1 MKLQPASEMA
11 KIAEENYGKFKQS
24 ILESEEFEALKNGIE
39 EAAKEGKKALEYKVH
54 PDCDPRTIEILN
66 SVLIEAGYG
75 VKGCFLNSNTMQIT
89 W

>member
-11 KIAEENYGKFKQS
+11 KIAEENYEKFKQN
-24 ILESEEFEALKNGIE
+24 ILESEEFEELKNGIE
-39 EAAKEGKKALEYKVH
+39 EAAKEGKKALEYNVH
-54 PDCDPRTIEILN
+54 SDCDPRTIEFLK

-75 VKGCFLNSNTMQIT
+75 VKGFFLNSNAMQIT